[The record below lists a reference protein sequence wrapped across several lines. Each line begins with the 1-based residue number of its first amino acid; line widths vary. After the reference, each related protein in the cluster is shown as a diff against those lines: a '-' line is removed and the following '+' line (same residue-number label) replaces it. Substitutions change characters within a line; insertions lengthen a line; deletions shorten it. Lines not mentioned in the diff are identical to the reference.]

1 MLSWILA
8 LIKGVEVE
16 MASKRIISP
25 VKARLRIA
33 TEESYGIKVLNPP
46 FQRTFP
52 DDLSIWNHFLGLVGH
67 NKLQSSS
74 SPCHTLLQ

>member
-8 LIKGVEVE
+8 LIKVVEVE
-16 MASKRIISP
+16 MVSKRLISP

-33 TEESYGIKVLNPP
+33 TEESFGIKVLKTP
-46 FQRTFP
+46 FQRNFP
-52 DDLSIWNHFLGLVGH
+52 DNLSIWNHFLGLVGH
-67 NKLQSSS
+67 NKLHPSY

>member
-8 LIKGVEVE
+8 LIKVVEVE
-16 MASKRIISP
+16 MVSKRIISL

-33 TEESYGIKVLNPP
+33 TEESYGIKVLKFP
-46 FQRTFP
+46 FQHNFP
-52 DDLSIWNHFLGLVGH
+52 DNLSIWNHFLGLVGD